1 MYLWLSSSLE
11 VRRHFRK
18 TQMKIWFFAQIALTL
33 HPLSALGR
41 WQDEEFPVMPL
52 VEMYN
57 NLTNQKQWQI

>member
-1 MYLWLSSSLE
+1 MQYVLCI
-11 VRRHFRK
+11 VNYFV
-18 TQMKIWFFAQIALTL
+18 TL

-41 WQDEEFPVMPL
+41 WQDEEFPVMPR